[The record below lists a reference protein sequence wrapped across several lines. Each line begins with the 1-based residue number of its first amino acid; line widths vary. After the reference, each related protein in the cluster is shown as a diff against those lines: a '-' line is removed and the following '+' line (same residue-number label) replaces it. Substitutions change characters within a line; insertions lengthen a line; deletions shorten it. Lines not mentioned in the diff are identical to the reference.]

1 LKLVEALEGKKIL
14 LLPLSGGGL
23 DVRSTDI
30 NKLLELYGV
39 KRLAPATERL
49 RGDERGD
56 FGGSLRAKV
65 HAHGLWPPGRVECG
79 FQGLRSGAQSS

>member
-1 LKLVEALEGKKIL
+1 MVKLKLVEALEGKKIL

-39 KRLAPATERL
+39 KKLVPATER
-49 RGDERGD
+49 
-56 FGGSLRAKV
+56 
-65 HAHGLWPPGRVECG
+65 
-79 FQGLRSGAQSS
+79 